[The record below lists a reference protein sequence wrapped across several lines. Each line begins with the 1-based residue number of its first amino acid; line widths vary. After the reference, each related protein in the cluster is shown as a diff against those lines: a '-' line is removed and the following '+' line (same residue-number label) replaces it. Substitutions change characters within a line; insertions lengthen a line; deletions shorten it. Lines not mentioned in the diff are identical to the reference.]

1 LKKCN
6 RSGPDEFYSIVASL
20 DNDDIISYVLAGLDE
35 DYDGFVASV
44 NALLKVQKTIS
55 MGDLYSMFLACED
68 WIENQNRV
76 VDPLQMPRL
85 EEAVDTVVR
94 MAVLVDAV
102 AIKISAGTVAAMI
115 SAEITTAAT
124 TGAPTI
130 TTMTTVAMVAVATPI
145 SKGITLNMEVVIR
158 ALGRCARQGGPHSAE
173 LLEKVPEELS
183 RS

>member
-1 LKKCN
+1 
-6 RSGPDEFYSIVASL
+6 
-20 DNDDIISYVLAGLDE
+20 
-35 DYDGFVASV
+35 
-44 NALLKVQKTIS
+44 

-85 EEAVDTVVR
+85 EEAVDTAVR

-124 TGAPTI
+124 TGALIT
-130 TTMTTVAMVAVATPI
+130 TTMTTVAMVVVAITI
-145 SKGITLNMEVVIR
+145 SKGTALNMEVVTR
-158 ALGRCARQGGPHSAE
+158 VLGRFAKSVARRATQ
-173 LLEKVPEELS
+173 
-183 RS
+183 R